1 MQKKRCLV
9 NIDFISWKP
18 GQNSDQE
25 MECRKTSVK
34 LSKPECE
41 AGKQAKKK
49 KKIQI
54 MNLNER

>member
-9 NIDFISWKP
+9 NIDFINWKP

-49 KKIQI
+49 KK
-54 MNLNER
+54 NPDYEP